1 VPLRPTLR
9 RRALA
14 TSAVLALAA
23 AGVVLYPTAAS
34 AAPPIMVTSVLD
46 DGTPG
51 TLRAAITA
59 ADAAPGADVI
69 GFALPTGSVIQ
80 LLSTITAVGGLTIDG
95 SAVPDLTITGT
106 GGLGTYLLL
115 NFAPDTADQAF
126 AVNDVIF
133 DGQAGTTPGWLG
145 VAINTGSGALSNKVA
160 ALSLT
165 RVIVQDVTGPLE
177 GSAVRVFN
185 MQAGGPVTITDSDF
199 LRNTSTVGSLE
210 GGGAVYLRGMDG
222 LVSIVGSAFRDNTAR
237 SGGAVFLNG
246 QGGGVAD
253 LAVSSSVFTGNTAN
267 GTGVP
272 AAVDG
277 NGGAIAANIL
287 GDLAVADSVFA
298 SNTAGVDGGA
308 IAVSQFNPASTVSIA
323 RSSFVDNGARFQGG
337 GFWTSTPDGTLSV
350 DSSTFAGNTLSYAQG
365 DAPLGNSIAVV
376 GSGTADLT
384 VTSSTFDELAGPY
397 SSWAIWMTNHTL
409 GFLSVSHSTVVGP
422 GAIGIGTLGNSLGSI
437 DHSILW
443 SLGGPLDA
451 VAIFSPG
458 LPGSNTIDTNWTLS
472 SGGQESYL
480 AGGTGNHFNVAAFG
494 LGALANNGGPTAT
507 RLPADTS
514 AAHNSGNPA
523 IAAPPVTDQRGA
535 GFARVVQTI
544 DIGAVEVQPAVAA
557 PPAAPAAALPATGL
571 PIAPWMPLGGFV
583 LLALGAVMM
592 VRYRVQRTR

>member
-1 VPLRPTLR
+1 VLLRSTLR

-23 AGVVLYPTAAS
+23 AGVVLFPTAAS
-34 AAPPIMVTSVLD
+34 AAPPIIVTSVLD

-69 GFALPTGSVIQ
+69 GFALPAGSVIQ
-80 LLSTITAVGGLTIDG
+80 LLSAITAVGALTIDG
-95 SAVPDLTITGT
+95 SAVPGLTITGT
-106 GGLGTYLLL
+106 GGLGTYILL

-133 DGQAGTTPGWLG
+133 DGLAGTTPGWLG

-165 RVIVQDVTGPLE
+165 RVIMQDITGPLQ

-185 MQAGGPVTITDSDF
+185 MQAGGPVTITDSAF
-199 LRNTSTVGSLE
+199 LSNTSTVGSLE

-222 LVSIVGSAFRDNTAR
+222 LVSIVGSTFRNNTAR

-253 LAVSSSVFTGNTAN
+253 LAVSSSVFTGNAAN

-277 NGGAIAANIL
+277 NGGAIGANIL
-287 GDLAVADSVFA
+287 GDLTVADSVFA
-298 SNTAGVDGGA
+298 GNTAGVDGGA
-308 IAVSQFNPASTVSIA
+308 IAVSIFNPASTMSIA
-323 RSSFVDNGARFQGG
+323 RSTLVDNGARFQGG

-350 DSSTFAGNTLSYAQG
+350 ESSTFAGNTLSYAQG
-365 DAPLGNSIAVV
+365 DAPLGNSIALV
-376 GSGTADLT
+376 GSGAVALT

-397 SSWAIWMTNHTL
+397 SSWAIWMTDHTL
-409 GFLSVSHSTVVGP
+409 GSLSVSHSTVVGP

-458 LPGSNTIDTNWTLS
+458 LPGSNTIDTQWTLS
-472 SGGQESYL
+472 SGNHEAYL
-480 AGGTGNHFNVAAFG
+480 SAGAGNQFDVASFG
-494 LGALANNGGPTAT
+494 LGALADNGGPTPT
-507 RLPADTS
+507 RLPAGAS
-514 AAHNSGNPA
+514 PAHNAGNPA
-523 IAAPPVTDQRGA
+523 IVGAPANDQRGT
-535 GFARVVQTI
+535 GFARIVETI
-544 DIGAVEVQPAVAA
+544 DIGAVEVQPTVAPQA
-557 PPAAPAAALPATGL
+557 MPGLPATGA
-571 PIAPWMPLGGFV
+571 PIAPWLPTGALALLLLGGV
-583 LLALGAVMM
+583 LL
-592 VRYRVQRTR
+592 VRTRVQRTR